1 MADNT
6 IRTLLAVDGEKEFRN
21 KIKACNS
28 ELTTMKA
35 TVKTLT
41 AEYETNGKQTKTL
54 KDKKQLLENETKKL
68 QEREAVL
75 KQAISASNDALK
87 KAQDEYT
94 KTVAE
99 KGKDSDESK
108 RLEGIIEKLRIKQ
121 NQYKT
126 QLANTNT
133 ELVQTRAQIRQL
145 NDEINSHGLKL
156 ADIVGKVKSIT
167 VETGKLGLA
176 GLKTSLKAVTD
187 EVKLGVEG
195 LTAYAAAVT
204 AAAGAIGTF
213 AVKSGADFEEGMSNV
228 EAISGATADEMQ
240 MLTDKADKLG
250 ARTKFTAKEAS
261 DAFNYMAMAGWK
273 ASDMMEGI
281 DGVINLAAASGEELG
296 LVSDIVT
303 DSLTAFKMEA
313 KDAGHYADVLAM
325 ASSNA
330 NTNVAMM
337 GETFQYCAPIAGA
350 MGYKA
355 DDLAV
360 AIGLMANAGIKGSM
374 AGTSLRS
381 VITNLAAP
389 TDAAEAAMDKLGIK
403 ITDDEGNMKSFDEVV
418 NQLKTGFEGLS
429 EAEAA
434 ASAKA
439 IAGKPGMSGLLAII
453 NASEDDVTQL
463 RNAIDNS
470 TGAAEAMAKIKLDNL
485 KGDFT
490 LLTSATT
497 GLGTA
502 MFEKLNP
509 GLREATQFLTMLV
522 TKVRDAVKFGRQA
535 SGVIK
540 DVFAN
545 IGVMAERG
553 LAQVAD
559 KLPSFLESFNA
570 VFLGITDLIIRL
582 LPQFNSEI
590 LPALITGFS
599 GLVNSLVQ
607 RFPELLGQLMISAR
621 TILDSLIYEVDIIGV
636 GFTLLDELLNGIME
650 NLPALLETGAA
661 ALMEFISGIVD
672 RLPMLLDTAL
682 EILTMLLDEL
692 LDNVDILIK
701 AGLKIII
708 ALAEFVVNSLDKLI
722 PYIPEIINAI
732 IDGLI
737 DNLDLLVQAAVEIL
751 IALGTALVESF
762 TMLDDFIKKVTEH
775 IADRFKSTN
784 WLQVGIDIIMGIANG
799 ISRVG
804 EVAGGIIDGAV
815 QNVKDFFTNG
825 FSIHSPSK
833 WARDVIGKNIVKGQ
847 VEGIEE
853 ETETQNRKMFTA
865 LSSFGKLVTSSAS
878 DIVAPAGAGGVSVN
892 LYGNITLNN
901 TDGDI
906 DNLIT
911 DIETRI
917 YERQLGRGR

>member
-1 MADNT
+1 MATNT
-6 IRTLLAVDGEKEFRN
+6 IRTLLAIDGEKEFRS
-21 KIKACNS
+21 KIKTCNS
-28 ELTTMKA
+28 ELTAMKA

-54 KDKKQLLENETKKL
+54 RDKKQLLENESKKL
-68 QEREAVL
+68 QEREGVL

-87 KAQDEYT
+87 KAQDEYI

-187 EVKLGVEG
+187 EVKLGIEG

-213 AVKSGADFEEGMSNV
+213 AVKAGADFEEGMSNV

-502 MFEKLNP
+502 IFEKLNP

-522 TKVRDAVKFGRQA
+522 TKVRDAVKFGREA
-535 SGVIK
+535 DGVTE

-545 IGVMAERG
+545 ITVMAERG
-553 LAQVAD
+553 LAGLAE
-559 KLPSFLESFNA
+559 KLPG
-570 VFLGITDLIIRL
+570 FLGMFNGVILGLTDMVIAL
-582 LPQFNSEI
+582 LPQITENI
-590 LPALITGFS
+590 LPSLITGFGNLLN
-599 GLVNSLVQ
+599 GLTE
-607 RFPELLGQLMISAR
+607 RFPELLQIIMDTAKTVLEG
-621 TILDSLIYEVDIIGV
+621 LIYDVNIIEV
-636 GFTLLDELLNGIME
+636 GFTLLDELVNGILDNMPWILE
-650 NLPALLETGAA
+650 VGMKALTQFITGLVERLPELTDA
-661 ALMEFISGIVD
+661 ALEIVT
-672 RLPMLLDTAL
+672 MLLDTII
-682 EILTMLLDEL
+682 ENLDTFIE
-692 LDNVDILIK
+692 

-708 ALAEFVVNSLDKLI
+708 AIAEALVKSLDELI
-722 PYIPEIINAI
+722 PYIPDIINAI
-732 IDGLI
+732 IDGII

-751 IALGTALVESF
+751 IALGAALVESF
-762 TMLDDFIKKVTEH
+762 TMLDDFIKDVCEH
-775 IADRFKSTN
+775 ISEKFKGVD
-784 WLQVGIDIIMGIANG
+784 WLQVGIDIITGIANG
-799 ISRVG
+799 IGSIG
-804 EVAGGIIDGAV
+804 EKAGNIINGAV

-833 WARDVIGKNIVKGQ
+833 WARDVIGKNIVRGQ

-878 DIVAPAGAGGVSVN
+878 DMAPAGAGGVSVN